1 MSEAAP
7 GRLDV
12 VRRFLNTVSF
22 EAGEDPL
29 RGPDGLDDWCAQEGF
44 QCSPGPRLRAFR
56 EALRRAAFA
65 NAGHADRLESWQGL
79 EPFAEQARYTVR
91 IGPDGTPLLEPTG
104 QGEDR
109 AVATLLAV
117 VYDAVRSGEWVRLK
131 ACLAEDCRWAFYDRS
146 KNGSGTWCS
155 MSVCG
160 NRYKARRRRQRDANR
175 A

>member
-1 MSEAAP
+1 VSEAAP
-7 GRLDV
+7 GRLDL
-12 VRRFLNTVSF
+12 VRRFLNTISF
-22 EAGEDPL
+22 ERGEDPL
-29 RGPDGLDDWCAQEGF
+29 AGPDALGQWCTSEGF
-44 QCSPGPRLRAFR
+44 EGEPGPRLRAFR
-56 EALRRAAFA
+56 EALRQAALA
-65 NAGHADRLESWQGL
+65 NAGHADRQQSWQGL

-91 IGPDGTPLLEPTG
+91 IGPDGTPFLEATG
-104 QGEDR
+104 HGEDR
-109 AVATLLAV
+109 IMGTLLAV

-160 NRYKARRRRQRDANR
+160 NRYKARRRRQRDADR